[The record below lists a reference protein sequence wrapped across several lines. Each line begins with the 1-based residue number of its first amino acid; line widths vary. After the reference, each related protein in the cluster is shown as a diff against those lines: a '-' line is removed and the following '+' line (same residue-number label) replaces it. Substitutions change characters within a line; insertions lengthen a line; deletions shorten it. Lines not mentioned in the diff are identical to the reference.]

1 MSARNDDDQLL
12 GLLDEQAI
20 FRLVKRERL
29 ARDTGR
35 WDELAGCYWPD
46 STVRVTWFTGTARE
60 FADASRAQYESG
72 KGQGIHIISPVWAR
86 VEGDRALVESL
97 GTILTRTEF
106 QGVLVDVTTW
116 VRFFSRVRRGADGW
130 LLVTFDGI
138 YMKDRIDPVDSAQRL
153 DLDAARLAAGRASY
167 RHQAYMADFH
177 GYPRNNELPGDDRRE
192 LVQAFYDEAER
203 WLGGAP
209 SLPRR

>member
-1 MSARNDDDQLL
+1 VSDESRADDQIDLAH
-12 GLLDEQAI
+12 EQEI

-35 WDELAGCYWPD
+35 WEELAACYWPE

-60 FADASRAQYESG
+60 FAEASRQQYESG

-86 VEGDRALVESL
+86 VDRDRALVESL
-97 GTILTRTEF
+97 GTILTRTVF
-106 QGVLVDVTTW
+106 DGVLVDITTW
-116 VRFFSRVRRGADGW
+116 VRFFSRVRHDGERW

-138 YMKDRIDPVDSAQRL
+138 YMKDRIDPVDPAGTL
-153 DLDAARLAAGRASY
+153 VLEPERLAAGRASY

-177 GYPRNNELPGDDRRE
+177 GYPRNNELPGDDRRDLIE
-192 LVQAFYDEAER
+192 EFYAEAER
-203 WLGGAP
+203 WLAASDG
-209 SLPRR
+209 